1 MAKYRCPRC
10 GAIFEGKTDRCPR
23 CNVLFKFNG
32 DDAESPE
39 YAIAERRE
47 EEEQPKE
54 QLPVAQEEPKVEVR
68 EVVVEKEVPVLV
80 EKAIIPENTK
90 ENTYFDGKMIQW
102 LGWELLG
109 ALVTVCTLGIFYP
122 LAMVWLHKWE
132 AKHTVINGYR
142 LRLDA
147 NPWSLVG
154 RWILWE
160 LLTLVTIGIFG
171 LWVPTKLLKWKT
183 ARMTMVFDKPV
194 EEEKKE
200 EPKEEAK

>member
-23 CNVLFKFNG
+23 CNVLFKFNKE
-32 DDAESPE
+32 DSDSPE
-39 YAIAERRE
+39 YAIAERKE
-47 EEEQPKE
+47 EEKPQE
-54 QLPVAQEEPKVEVR
+54 QLPVAQEEPKAEIR
-68 EVVVEKEVPVLV
+68 EVVVEKEVPVVV

-102 LGWELLG
+102 LGWTLLG
-109 ALVTVCTLGIFYP
+109 CLVTLVTLGFFYP
-122 LAMVWLHKWE
+122 LAMVWMQKWE

-160 LLTLVTIGIFG
+160 LLTLITVGIFG
-171 LWVPTKLLKWKT
+171 LWVPTKLLRWKT
-183 ARMTMVFDKPV
+183 ARMTMVFDKPA
-194 EEEKKE
+194 EEEKE
-200 EPKEEAK
+200 EPQEEAK